1 MPIDT
6 HVHIDA
12 PEFDADRI
20 AVLARARAAGIDG
33 FVAPAVSADGWAA
46 LAAIAQA
53 QRDVYP
59 AYGLHP
65 MYLAEHRPE
74 HLPRLERWIADT
86 PAVAVGECG
95 LDHYVEGLDPEAQRR
110 YFIGQL
116 SIARAARLP
125 VIVHAR
131 RAVDEVIACIRKV
144 GGLTG
149 VIHSFPGSLEQ
160 ARQLH
165 QLGFRLGFGGPV
177 TYERARRLREVVAA
191 IPIEQL
197 LIETDAPDQPPATRR
212 GQRNEP
218 VTLLDVAATI
228 AALRGMTPEALLAA
242 VDANA
247 RALFGL
253 DPEPPL
259 DRSPL
264 SSAPDAAT
272 AARRH

>member
-6 HVHIDA
+6 HVHLDA
-12 PEFDADRI
+12 PEFEADRG

-46 LAAIAQA
+46 LAAIARA
-53 QRDVYP
+53 QCDMHP

-65 MYLAEHRPE
+65 MYLDAHRPE
-74 HLPRLERWIADT
+74 HLPALERWIADT

-95 LDHYVEGLDPEAQRR
+95 LDHYVDGLDPEAQRR
-110 YFIGQL
+110 YFVGQL
-116 SIARAARLP
+116 SIAKAARLP

-165 QLGFRLGFGGPV
+165 QLGFKLGFGGPV
-177 TYERARRLREVVAA
+177 TYERARRLREVVAS
-191 IPIEQL
+191 IPLDQL
-197 LIETDAPDQPPATRR
+197 LIETDAPDQPPAARR

-218 VTLLDVAATI
+218 ETLLDVAATI
-228 AALRGMTPEALLAA
+228 AGLRGLTPEALVAA

-253 DPEPPL
+253 DPEPEL
-259 DRSPL
+259 DRDRLASTDEA
-264 SSAPDAAT
+264 APT
-272 AARRH
+272 ARRH

>member
-53 QRDVYP
+53 QRDVHP

-74 HLPRLERWIADT
+74 HLPRLERWLADT

-95 LDHYVEGLDPEAQRR
+95 LDHYVEGLDPEAQRG

-116 SIARAARLP
+116 SIARAAELP

-131 RAVDEVIACIRKV
+131 RAVDEVIACIRKI

-177 TYERARRLREVVAA
+177 TYARARRLREVVAA

-259 DRSPL
+259 DRGPL

-272 AARRH
+272 AAWRH